1 MGHYSGEGAGPAR
14 GMVAVVEHA
23 FGAGRTLLLGT
34 FPGYGHYHRP
44 GPASRACFAAL
55 LAWAGVRPQVEVL
68 EQEPEPA
75 SPGPGWRGVTARLH
89 VAPSGA
95 PAGSGPAHLWVVN
108 PARVQRTVTLR
119 LAGPW
124 SQATRGTLVWPAGT
138 GEGPVVLVEDGR
150 LRLRVGGRDAAIL
163 RLE

>member
-1 MGHYSGEGAGPAR
+1 VGHYIGEGAGPAR
-14 GMVAVVEHA
+14 GMVAAVEHA
-23 FGAGRTLLLGT
+23 FGAGKTLLLGT

-68 EQEPEPA
+68 EQDPEPE

-89 VAPSGA
+89 SAPSRA
-95 PAGSGPAHLWVVN
+95 PDGSGPAHLWVVN
-108 PARVQRTVTLR
+108 PARVERTLTLR
-119 LAGPW
+119 LAAPW
-124 SQATRGTLVWPAGT
+124 SQATRGTLVWPAGA
-138 GEGPVVLVEDGR
+138 GEGPVVPVEDGH
-150 LRLRVGGRDAAIL
+150 LRLRIGGRDAAIL